1 MIRAAAQLKRGAG
14 DAGSICGWLFL
25 FQFAEKANLSMARN
39 INVNDVA
46 SFDLD
51 QFAGIAYK
59 MQLRFLILHDCAF
72 LRQFS
77 KPLFRPSDSTETH
90 DATERIFGLLLMI
103 ALPSSQ
109 PSFRGVWLFLFQI
122 AGKGNVGHAADINI
136 KDVVSLVLDQL
147 AGIAYKVQLRL
158 FVFHGCAFLRQF
170 SKNVLSTVWRHGKL
184 MMRN

>member
-1 MIRAAAQLKRGAG
+1 VIPAAAQLKRGAG
-14 DAGSICGWLFL
+14 DAGSICSRLFL
-25 FQFAEKANLSMARN
+25 FQLAEKAKLGMARN

-46 SFDLD
+46 SFGLD
-51 QFAGIAYK
+51 QLACIADE
-59 MQLRFLILHDCAF
+59 MQLRFLILHGSTF

-77 KPLFRPSDSTETH
+77 KTFFDRLAATVNSRRT
-90 DATERIFGLLLMI
+90 TERIFGLLLMI

-109 PSFRGVWLFLFQI
+109 PSFCGVWLFLFQL
-122 AGKGNVGHAADINI
+122 AGKENVGHAANINI

-170 SKNVLSTVWRHGKL
+170 SKNVLFDRL
-184 MMRN
+184 AAR

>member
-1 MIRAAAQLKRGAG
+1 VIPAAAQLKRGAG

-25 FQFAEKANLSMARN
+25 FQLAEKANLGMARN

-59 MQLRFLILHDCAF
+59 MQLRFLILHDLC
-72 LRQFS
+72 LS
-77 KPLFRPSDSTETH
+77 PPILETVVSTVWRHGNSRCDRENI
-90 DATERIFGLLLMI
+90 RLLLMI

-109 PSFRGVWLFLFQI
+109 PSFRGVWLFLFQL
-122 AGKGNVGHAADINI
+122 AGKENVGHAANINI

-158 FVFHGCAFLRQF
+158 FIFHGCAFLRQF
-170 SKNVLSTVWRHGKL
+170 SKNVLRPSGGHGKFT
-184 MMRN
+184 MRN